1 LFLPAAPVCLNRD
14 PCFSYMAAKDACQS
28 HQASVAELQRQLHEA
43 SHRDS
48 ELMQLREAMERIVAE
63 KERYKVLSNST
74 ASLSSILE
82 L

>member
-1 LFLPAAPVCLNRD
+1 
-14 PCFSYMAAKDACQS
+14 MAAKDACQT

-74 ASLSSILE
+74 TFLSSILE